1 MTEENDI
8 DMTWDGNKDLSVAIS
23 FIKSPLWI
31 EGEENFY
38 TNCLLRELLQ
48 KCSGGKVIEMLK
60 SILSS
65 EERCALIKSE
75 FVIKTETQ
83 LEENNTEFTSQMYL
97 SQEDVKL
104 ETEYDVV
111 FEWSPF
117 SVRSRMIEMENVP
130 FMAEKKRDK
139 IDYMWRDVQRRANF
153 YGFDAKVPAPY
164 PLKEFDLANK
174 VAILGKDQGWIKEY
188 TILTYKKWFL
198 EHLEPGSEPNLS
210 STLKEIGL
218 DSDSLIIQAQ
228 TNEIE
233 QKYLKNTEM
242 AKNKGIFGSPTFIVE
257 NEVFWGDDR
266 CEDAIK
272 WLSK

>member
-1 MTEENDI
+1 MKKIEFWYSIGSTYTYLSTQRLNDI
-8 DMTWDGNKDLSVAIS
+8 ANQKN
-23 FIKSPLWI
+23 I
-31 EGEENFY
+31 E
-38 TNCLLRELLQ
+38 
-48 KCSGGKVIEMLK
+48 
-60 SILSS
+60 
-65 EERCALIKSE
+65 
-75 FVIKTETQ
+75 
-83 LEENNTEFTSQMYL
+83 
-97 SQEDVKL
+97 
-104 ETEYDVV
+104 
-111 FEWSPF
+111 FEWCPF

-198 EHLEPGSEPNLS
+198 EHLEPGSEPNLRS
-210 STLKEIGL
+210 SLKEIGL
-218 DSDSLIIQAQ
+218 DSESVVKMAQ
-228 TNEIE
+228 TDEIE
-233 QKYLKNTEM
+233 QKYLQNTEM

-272 WLSK
+272 WLLK

>member
-1 MTEENDI
+1 MR
-8 DMTWDGNKDLSVAIS
+8 K
-23 FIKSPLWI
+23 I
-31 EGEENFY
+31 EFWYSIGSTY
-38 TNCLLRELLQ
+38 T
-48 KCSGGKVIEMLK
+48 
-60 SILSS
+60 
-65 EERCALIKSE
+65 
-75 FVIKTETQ
+75 
-83 LEENNTEFTSQMYL
+83 YL
-97 SQEDVKL
+97 STQRL
-104 ETEYDVV
+104 AQIETVNEVV
-111 FEWSPF
+111 FEWCPF

-153 YGFDAKVPAPY
+153 YGFNAKVPAPY

-174 VAILGKDQGWIKEY
+174 VAILGKDHGWIKEY

-198 EHLEPGSEPNLS
+198 DHLEPGSEPNLS

-218 DSDSLIIQAQ
+218 DSDNVIKQAQ
-228 TNEIE
+228 TDEIE

>member
-1 MTEENDI
+1 M
-8 DMTWDGNKDLSVAIS
+8 K
-23 FIKSPLWI
+23 KI
-31 EGEENFY
+31 EFWYSIGSTY
-38 TNCLLRELLQ
+38 T
-48 KCSGGKVIEMLK
+48 
-60 SILSS
+60 
-65 EERCALIKSE
+65 
-75 FVIKTETQ
+75 
-83 LEENNTEFTSQMYL
+83 YL
-97 SQEDVKL
+97 STQRL
-104 ETEYDVV
+104 TEIANKKNIE
-111 FEWSPF
+111 FEWCPF

-210 STLKEIGL
+210 STLREIGL
-218 DSDSLIIQAQ
+218 DPDKIINLAQAD
-228 TNEIE
+228 EIE

-242 AKNKGIFGSPTFIVE
+242 AKNKGIFGSPSFIVE

-272 WLSK
+272 WLLK

>member
-1 MTEENDI
+1 MKRI
-8 DMTWDGNKDLSVAIS
+8 DFWYSIGST
-23 FIKSPLWI
+23 
-31 EGEENFY
+31 Y
-38 TNCLLRELLQ
+38 T
-48 KCSGGKVIEMLK
+48 
-60 SILSS
+60 
-65 EERCALIKSE
+65 
-75 FVIKTETQ
+75 
-83 LEENNTEFTSQMYL
+83 YL
-97 SQEDVKL
+97 STQRLSEIERQNNVI
-104 ETEYDVV
+104 
-111 FEWSPF
+111 FEWCPF

-139 IDYMWRDVQRRANF
+139 IEYMWRDVQRRANF

-210 STLKEIGL
+210 STLREIGL
-218 DSDSLIIQAQ
+218 DAESIIKLAQ
-228 TNEIE
+228 TDEIE

-272 WLSK
+272 WLLK

>member
-1 MTEENDI
+1 M
-8 DMTWDGNKDLSVAIS
+8 K
-23 FIKSPLWI
+23 KI
-31 EGEENFY
+31 EFWYSIGSTY
-38 TNCLLRELLQ
+38 T
-48 KCSGGKVIEMLK
+48 
-60 SILSS
+60 
-65 EERCALIKSE
+65 
-75 FVIKTETQ
+75 
-83 LEENNTEFTSQMYL
+83 YL
-97 SQEDVKL
+97 STQRL
-104 ETEYDVV
+104 TEIANKKNIE
-111 FEWSPF
+111 FEWCPF

-210 STLKEIGL
+210 STLREIGL
-218 DSDSLIIQAQ
+218 DPDKIINLAQAD
-228 TNEIE
+228 EIE

-272 WLSK
+272 WLLK

>member
-1 MTEENDI
+1 M
-8 DMTWDGNKDLSVAIS
+8 K
-23 FIKSPLWI
+23 KI
-31 EGEENFY
+31 EFWYSIGSTY
-38 TNCLLRELLQ
+38 T
-48 KCSGGKVIEMLK
+48 
-60 SILSS
+60 
-65 EERCALIKSE
+65 
-75 FVIKTETQ
+75 
-83 LEENNTEFTSQMYL
+83 YL
-97 SQEDVKL
+97 STQRL
-104 ETEYDVV
+104 TEIANKKKIE
-111 FEWSPF
+111 FEWCPF

-210 STLKEIGL
+210 STLREIGL
-218 DSDSLIIQAQ
+218 DPDKIINLAQ
-228 TNEIE
+228 ENEIE

-242 AKNKGIFGSPTFIVE
+242 AKNKGIFGSPSFTVE

-272 WLSK
+272 WLLK

>member
-1 MTEENDI
+1 MKKIEFWYSIGSTY
-8 DMTWDGNKDLSVAIS
+8 TYLS
-23 FIKSPLWI
+23 
-31 EGEENFY
+31 
-38 TNCLLRELLQ
+38 TQRLREVAN
-48 KCSGGKVIEMLK
+48 KKNIE
-60 SILSS
+60 
-65 EERCALIKSE
+65 
-75 FVIKTETQ
+75 
-83 LEENNTEFTSQMYL
+83 
-97 SQEDVKL
+97 
-104 ETEYDVV
+104 
-111 FEWSPF
+111 FEWCPF

-210 STLKEIGL
+210 STLREIGL
-218 DSDSLIIQAQ
+218 DPDKIINLAQAD
-228 TNEIE
+228 EIE

-242 AKNKGIFGSPTFIVE
+242 AKNKGIFGSPSFTVE

-272 WLSK
+272 WLLK

>member
-1 MTEENDI
+1 MR
-8 DMTWDGNKDLSVAIS
+8 K
-23 FIKSPLWI
+23 I
-31 EGEENFY
+31 EFWYSIGSTY
-38 TNCLLRELLQ
+38 T
-48 KCSGGKVIEMLK
+48 
-60 SILSS
+60 
-65 EERCALIKSE
+65 
-75 FVIKTETQ
+75 
-83 LEENNTEFTSQMYL
+83 YL
-97 SQEDVKL
+97 STQRL
-104 ETEYDVV
+104 AQIETENEVV
-111 FEWSPF
+111 FEWCPF

-198 EHLEPGSEPNLS
+198 DHLEPGSEPNLS

-218 DSDSLIIQAQ
+218 DSDSLIKKAQ
-228 TNEIE
+228 TDEIE

-242 AKNKGIFGSPTFIVE
+242 AKIKGIFGSPTFIVE
-257 NEVFWGDDR
+257 NEVLWGDDR

-272 WLSK
+272 WLLK

>member
-1 MTEENDI
+1 MKKI
-8 DMTWDGNKDLSVAIS
+8 DFWYSIGST
-23 FIKSPLWI
+23 
-31 EGEENFY
+31 Y
-38 TNCLLRELLQ
+38 T
-48 KCSGGKVIEMLK
+48 
-60 SILSS
+60 
-65 EERCALIKSE
+65 
-75 FVIKTETQ
+75 
-83 LEENNTEFTSQMYL
+83 YL
-97 SQEDVKL
+97 STQRLSEIERQNNVI
-104 ETEYDVV
+104 
-111 FEWSPF
+111 FEWCPF

-139 IDYMWRDVQRRANF
+139 IEYMWRDVQRRANF

-188 TILTYKKWFL
+188 TVLTYKKWFL

-210 STLKEIGL
+210 STLREIGL
-218 DSDSLIIQAQ
+218 DAENIIKLAQ
-228 TNEIE
+228 TDEIE
-233 QKYLKNTEM
+233 QKYLKNTEI

-272 WLSK
+272 WLLK

>member
-1 MTEENDI
+1 M
-8 DMTWDGNKDLSVAIS
+8 K
-23 FIKSPLWI
+23 KI
-31 EGEENFY
+31 EFWYSIGSTY
-38 TNCLLRELLQ
+38 T
-48 KCSGGKVIEMLK
+48 
-60 SILSS
+60 
-65 EERCALIKSE
+65 
-75 FVIKTETQ
+75 
-83 LEENNTEFTSQMYL
+83 YL
-97 SQEDVKL
+97 STQRL
-104 ETEYDVV
+104 TEIANKKKIE
-111 FEWSPF
+111 FEWCPF

-210 STLKEIGL
+210 STLREIGL
-218 DSDSLIIQAQ
+218 DPDKIINLAQAD
-228 TNEIE
+228 EIE
-233 QKYLKNTEM
+233 QKYLKNTEI
-242 AKNKGIFGSPTFIVE
+242 AKNKGIFGSPSFTVE

-272 WLSK
+272 WLLK

>member
-1 MTEENDI
+1 M
-8 DMTWDGNKDLSVAIS
+8 K
-23 FIKSPLWI
+23 KI
-31 EGEENFY
+31 EFWYSIGSTY
-38 TNCLLRELLQ
+38 T
-48 KCSGGKVIEMLK
+48 
-60 SILSS
+60 
-65 EERCALIKSE
+65 
-75 FVIKTETQ
+75 
-83 LEENNTEFTSQMYL
+83 YL
-97 SQEDVKL
+97 STQRL
-104 ETEYDVV
+104 TEIANKKNIE
-111 FEWSPF
+111 FEWCPF

-174 VAILGKDQGWIKEY
+174 VAIFGKDQGWIKEY

-210 STLKEIGL
+210 STLREIGL
-218 DSDSLIIQAQ
+218 DPDKIINLAQ
-228 TNEIE
+228 GDEIE

-242 AKNKGIFGSPTFIVE
+242 AKNKGIFGSPSFTVE

-272 WLSK
+272 WFLK

>member
-1 MTEENDI
+1 MKKIEFWYSIGSTYTYLSTQRLNDI
-8 DMTWDGNKDLSVAIS
+8 ANQKN
-23 FIKSPLWI
+23 I
-31 EGEENFY
+31 E
-38 TNCLLRELLQ
+38 
-48 KCSGGKVIEMLK
+48 
-60 SILSS
+60 
-65 EERCALIKSE
+65 
-75 FVIKTETQ
+75 
-83 LEENNTEFTSQMYL
+83 
-97 SQEDVKL
+97 
-104 ETEYDVV
+104 
-111 FEWSPF
+111 FEWCPF

-210 STLKEIGL
+210 STLREIGL
-218 DSDSLIIQAQ
+218 DPDKIINLAQAD
-228 TNEIE
+228 EIE
-233 QKYLKNTEM
+233 QKYLKNTEL
-242 AKNKGIFGSPTFIVE
+242 AKNKGIFGSPSFIVE

-272 WLSK
+272 WLLK

>member
-1 MTEENDI
+1 VTRSLI
-8 DMTWDGNKDLSVAIS
+8 LIIIS
-23 FIKSPLWI
+23 IIS
-31 EGEENFY
+31 
-38 TNCLLRELLQ
+38 
-48 KCSGGKVIEMLK
+48 
-60 SILSS
+60 
-65 EERCALIKSE
+65 
-75 FVIKTETQ
+75 
-83 LEENNTEFTSQMYL
+83 
-97 SQEDVKL
+97 VKL
-104 ETEYDVV
+104 EPMRKIEFWYSIGSTYTYLSTQRLAQIETENEVV
-111 FEWSPF
+111 FEWCPF

-198 EHLEPGSEPNLS
+198 DHLEPGSEPNLS

-218 DSDSLIIQAQ
+218 DSDSLIKKAQ
-228 TNEIE
+228 TDEIE

-242 AKNKGIFGSPTFIVE
+242 AKIKGIFGSPTFIVE

-272 WLSK
+272 WLLK

>member
-1 MTEENDI
+1 MR
-8 DMTWDGNKDLSVAIS
+8 K
-23 FIKSPLWI
+23 I
-31 EGEENFY
+31 EFWYSIGSTY
-38 TNCLLRELLQ
+38 T
-48 KCSGGKVIEMLK
+48 
-60 SILSS
+60 
-65 EERCALIKSE
+65 
-75 FVIKTETQ
+75 
-83 LEENNTEFTSQMYL
+83 YL
-97 SQEDVKL
+97 STQRL
-104 ETEYDVV
+104 TEIANKKKIE
-111 FEWSPF
+111 FEWCPF

-174 VAILGKDQGWIKEY
+174 VAIFGKDQGWIKEY

-210 STLKEIGL
+210 STLREIGL
-218 DSDSLIIQAQ
+218 DPDKIINLAQAD
-228 TNEIE
+228 EIE

-242 AKNKGIFGSPTFIVE
+242 AKNKGIFGSPSFIVE

-272 WLSK
+272 WLLK

>member
-1 MTEENDI
+1 M
-8 DMTWDGNKDLSVAIS
+8 K
-23 FIKSPLWI
+23 KI
-31 EGEENFY
+31 EFWYSIGSTY
-38 TNCLLRELLQ
+38 T
-48 KCSGGKVIEMLK
+48 
-60 SILSS
+60 
-65 EERCALIKSE
+65 
-75 FVIKTETQ
+75 
-83 LEENNTEFTSQMYL
+83 YL
-97 SQEDVKL
+97 STQRL
-104 ETEYDVV
+104 TEIANKKKIE
-111 FEWSPF
+111 FEWCPF

-174 VAILGKDQGWIKEY
+174 VAIFGKDQGWIKEY

-198 EHLEPGSEPNLS
+198 EHLEPGSEPNLT
-210 STLKEIGL
+210 STLREIGL
-218 DSDSLIIQAQ
+218 DPDKIINLAQAD
-228 TNEIE
+228 EIE

-242 AKNKGIFGSPTFIVE
+242 AKNKGIFGSPSFIVE

-272 WLSK
+272 WLLK

>member
-1 MTEENDI
+1 MRKIEFWYSIGSTYTYLSTQRLSQIETENDV
-8 DMTWDGNKDLSVAIS
+8 L
-23 FIKSPLWI
+23 
-31 EGEENFY
+31 
-38 TNCLLRELLQ
+38 
-48 KCSGGKVIEMLK
+48 
-60 SILSS
+60 
-65 EERCALIKSE
+65 
-75 FVIKTETQ
+75 
-83 LEENNTEFTSQMYL
+83 
-97 SQEDVKL
+97 
-104 ETEYDVV
+104 
-111 FEWSPF
+111 FEWCPF

-198 EHLEPGSEPNLS
+198 DHLEPGSEPNLS

-218 DSDSLIIQAQ
+218 DSDSLIKQAQ
-228 TNEIE
+228 TDEIE

>member
-1 MTEENDI
+1 MR
-8 DMTWDGNKDLSVAIS
+8 K
-23 FIKSPLWI
+23 I
-31 EGEENFY
+31 EFWYSIGSTY
-38 TNCLLRELLQ
+38 T
-48 KCSGGKVIEMLK
+48 
-60 SILSS
+60 
-65 EERCALIKSE
+65 
-75 FVIKTETQ
+75 
-83 LEENNTEFTSQMYL
+83 YL
-97 SQEDVKL
+97 STQRL
-104 ETEYDVV
+104 AQIETENEVI

-153 YGFDAKVPAPY
+153 YGFNAKVPAPY

-218 DSDSLIIQAQ
+218 DSDNVIKQAQ
-228 TNEIE
+228 TDEIE

-257 NEVFWGDDR
+257 NEVLWGDDR

>member
-1 MTEENDI
+1 M
-8 DMTWDGNKDLSVAIS
+8 K
-23 FIKSPLWI
+23 KI
-31 EGEENFY
+31 EFWYSIGSTY
-38 TNCLLRELLQ
+38 T
-48 KCSGGKVIEMLK
+48 
-60 SILSS
+60 
-65 EERCALIKSE
+65 
-75 FVIKTETQ
+75 
-83 LEENNTEFTSQMYL
+83 YL
-97 SQEDVKL
+97 STQRL
-104 ETEYDVV
+104 TELANKKKIE
-111 FEWSPF
+111 FEWCPF

-174 VAILGKDQGWIKEY
+174 VAIFGKDQGWIKEY

-198 EHLEPGSEPNLS
+198 EHLEPGSEPNLT
-210 STLKEIGL
+210 STLREIGL
-218 DSDSLIIQAQ
+218 EPDKIINLAQADD
-228 TNEIE
+228 IE

-242 AKNKGIFGSPTFIVE
+242 AKNKGIFGSPSFTVK

-272 WLSK
+272 WLLK

>member
-1 MTEENDI
+1 M
-8 DMTWDGNKDLSVAIS
+8 K
-23 FIKSPLWI
+23 KI
-31 EGEENFY
+31 EFWYSIGSTY
-38 TNCLLRELLQ
+38 T
-48 KCSGGKVIEMLK
+48 
-60 SILSS
+60 
-65 EERCALIKSE
+65 
-75 FVIKTETQ
+75 
-83 LEENNTEFTSQMYL
+83 YL
-97 SQEDVKL
+97 STQRL
-104 ETEYDVV
+104 TEIANQKNIE
-111 FEWSPF
+111 FEWCPF

-174 VAILGKDQGWIKEY
+174 VAIFGKDQGWIKEY

-210 STLKEIGL
+210 STLREIGL
-218 DSDSLIIQAQ
+218 DPDKIINLAQAD
-228 TNEIE
+228 EIE

-242 AKNKGIFGSPTFIVE
+242 AKNKGIFGSPSFIVE

-272 WLSK
+272 WLLK

>member
-1 MTEENDI
+1 MKRI
-8 DMTWDGNKDLSVAIS
+8 DFWYSIGST
-23 FIKSPLWI
+23 
-31 EGEENFY
+31 Y
-38 TNCLLRELLQ
+38 T
-48 KCSGGKVIEMLK
+48 
-60 SILSS
+60 
-65 EERCALIKSE
+65 
-75 FVIKTETQ
+75 
-83 LEENNTEFTSQMYL
+83 YL
-97 SQEDVKL
+97 STQRLSEIERQNNVI
-104 ETEYDVV
+104 
-111 FEWSPF
+111 FEWCPF

-139 IDYMWRDVQRRANF
+139 IEYMWRDVQRRANF

-210 STLKEIGL
+210 SSLKEIGL
-218 DSDSLIIQAQ
+218 DLDDVIKQAQ
-228 TNEIE
+228 TDEIE

-272 WLSK
+272 WFLK

>member
-1 MTEENDI
+1 MR
-8 DMTWDGNKDLSVAIS
+8 K
-23 FIKSPLWI
+23 I
-31 EGEENFY
+31 EFWYSIGSTY
-38 TNCLLRELLQ
+38 T
-48 KCSGGKVIEMLK
+48 
-60 SILSS
+60 
-65 EERCALIKSE
+65 
-75 FVIKTETQ
+75 
-83 LEENNTEFTSQMYL
+83 YL
-97 SQEDVKL
+97 STQRLPEIANQKNI
-104 ETEYDVV
+104 E
-111 FEWSPF
+111 FEWCPF

-198 EHLEPGSEPNLS
+198 EHLEPRSEPNLS
-210 STLKEIGL
+210 STLREIGL
-218 DSDSLIIQAQ
+218 DPDKIINLAQAD
-228 TNEIE
+228 EIE
-233 QKYLKNTEM
+233 QKYLKNTEI
-242 AKNKGIFGSPTFIVE
+242 AKNKGIFGSPSFTVE

-272 WLSK
+272 WLLK

>member
-1 MTEENDI
+1 MKKIEFWYSIGSTY
-8 DMTWDGNKDLSVAIS
+8 TYLSTQR
-23 FIKSPLWI
+23 L
-31 EGEENFY
+31 E
-38 TNCLLRELLQ
+38 
-48 KCSGGKVIEMLK
+48 
-60 SILSS
+60 
-65 EERCALIKSE
+65 
-75 FVIKTETQ
+75 Q
-83 LEENNTEFTSQMYL
+83 LEANN
-97 SQEDVKL
+97 
-104 ETEYDVV
+104 DVV
-111 FEWSPF
+111 FEWFPF
-117 SVRSRMIEMENVP
+117 SVRARMIEMENVP
-130 FMAEKKRDK
+130 FMAEKKRQK

-174 VAILGKDQGWIKEY
+174 VAILGKNQGWIKEY

-218 DSDSLIIQAQ
+218 DSESVIKLAQ
-228 TNEIE
+228 TDEIE

-272 WLSK
+272 WLLK

>member
-1 MTEENDI
+1 M
-8 DMTWDGNKDLSVAIS
+8 K
-23 FIKSPLWI
+23 KI
-31 EGEENFY
+31 EFWYSIGSTY
-38 TNCLLRELLQ
+38 T
-48 KCSGGKVIEMLK
+48 
-60 SILSS
+60 
-65 EERCALIKSE
+65 
-75 FVIKTETQ
+75 
-83 LEENNTEFTSQMYL
+83 YL
-97 SQEDVKL
+97 STQRL
-104 ETEYDVV
+104 TEIANKKNIE
-111 FEWSPF
+111 FEWCPF

-174 VAILGKDQGWIKEY
+174 VAIFGKDQGWIKEY

-210 STLKEIGL
+210 STLREIGL
-218 DSDSLIIQAQ
+218 DPDEIINLAQAD
-228 TNEIE
+228 EIE
-233 QKYLKNTEM
+233 QKYLKNTEI
-242 AKNKGIFGSPTFIVE
+242 AKNKGIFGSPSFTVE

-272 WLSK
+272 WLLK

>member
-1 MTEENDI
+1 M
-8 DMTWDGNKDLSVAIS
+8 K
-23 FIKSPLWI
+23 KI
-31 EGEENFY
+31 EFWYSIGSTY
-38 TNCLLRELLQ
+38 T
-48 KCSGGKVIEMLK
+48 
-60 SILSS
+60 
-65 EERCALIKSE
+65 
-75 FVIKTETQ
+75 
-83 LEENNTEFTSQMYL
+83 YL
-97 SQEDVKL
+97 STQRL
-104 ETEYDVV
+104 TEIANKKKIE
-111 FEWSPF
+111 FEWCPF

-174 VAILGKDQGWIKEY
+174 VAILGKDQGWIKQY

-210 STLKEIGL
+210 STLREIGL
-218 DSDSLIIQAQ
+218 DPDKIINLAQAD
-228 TNEIE
+228 EIE

-242 AKNKGIFGSPTFIVE
+242 AKNKGIFGSPSFTVE

-272 WLSK
+272 WLLK

>member
-1 MTEENDI
+1 MR
-8 DMTWDGNKDLSVAIS
+8 K
-23 FIKSPLWI
+23 I
-31 EGEENFY
+31 EFWYSIGSTY
-38 TNCLLRELLQ
+38 T
-48 KCSGGKVIEMLK
+48 
-60 SILSS
+60 
-65 EERCALIKSE
+65 
-75 FVIKTETQ
+75 
-83 LEENNTEFTSQMYL
+83 YL
-97 SQEDVKL
+97 STQRLAQIEK
-104 ETEYDVV
+104 ENEVV

-153 YGFDAKVPAPY
+153 YGFNAKVPAPY

-218 DSDSLIIQAQ
+218 DSDRVIKQAQ
-228 TNEIE
+228 TDEIE

>member
-1 MTEENDI
+1 M
-8 DMTWDGNKDLSVAIS
+8 K
-23 FIKSPLWI
+23 KI
-31 EGEENFY
+31 EFWYSIGSTY
-38 TNCLLRELLQ
+38 T
-48 KCSGGKVIEMLK
+48 
-60 SILSS
+60 
-65 EERCALIKSE
+65 
-75 FVIKTETQ
+75 
-83 LEENNTEFTSQMYL
+83 YL
-97 SQEDVKL
+97 STQRLPEIANKKNI
-104 ETEYDVV
+104 E
-111 FEWSPF
+111 FEWCPF

-210 STLKEIGL
+210 STLREIGL
-218 DSDSLIIQAQ
+218 DPDKIINLAQAD
-228 TNEIE
+228 EIE

-242 AKNKGIFGSPTFIVE
+242 AKNKGIFGSPSFTIE

-272 WLSK
+272 WLLK

>member
-1 MTEENDI
+1 MR
-8 DMTWDGNKDLSVAIS
+8 K
-23 FIKSPLWI
+23 I
-31 EGEENFY
+31 EFWYSIGSTY
-38 TNCLLRELLQ
+38 T
-48 KCSGGKVIEMLK
+48 
-60 SILSS
+60 
-65 EERCALIKSE
+65 
-75 FVIKTETQ
+75 
-83 LEENNTEFTSQMYL
+83 YL
-97 SQEDVKL
+97 STQRLVQI
-104 ETEYDVV
+104 ETENEVV

-153 YGFDAKVPAPY
+153 YGFNAKVPVPY

-218 DSDSLIIQAQ
+218 DSDNVIKQSQ
-228 TNEIE
+228 TDEIE

>member
-1 MTEENDI
+1 MKKI
-8 DMTWDGNKDLSVAIS
+8 DFWYSIGST
-23 FIKSPLWI
+23 
-31 EGEENFY
+31 Y
-38 TNCLLRELLQ
+38 T
-48 KCSGGKVIEMLK
+48 
-60 SILSS
+60 
-65 EERCALIKSE
+65 
-75 FVIKTETQ
+75 
-83 LEENNTEFTSQMYL
+83 YL
-97 SQEDVKL
+97 STQRLSEIERQNNVI
-104 ETEYDVV
+104 
-111 FEWSPF
+111 FEWCPF

-139 IDYMWRDVQRRANF
+139 IEYMWRDVQRRANF

-188 TILTYKKWFL
+188 TVLTYKKWFL

-210 STLKEIGL
+210 STLKEIGI
-218 DSDSLIIQAQ
+218 DAENIIKLAQ
-228 TNEIE
+228 TDEIE
-233 QKYLKNTEM
+233 QKYFKNTEM

-272 WLSK
+272 WLLK

>member
-1 MTEENDI
+1 MKKI
-8 DMTWDGNKDLSVAIS
+8 DFWYSIGST
-23 FIKSPLWI
+23 
-31 EGEENFY
+31 Y
-38 TNCLLRELLQ
+38 T
-48 KCSGGKVIEMLK
+48 
-60 SILSS
+60 
-65 EERCALIKSE
+65 
-75 FVIKTETQ
+75 
-83 LEENNTEFTSQMYL
+83 YL
-97 SQEDVKL
+97 STQRLSEIERQNNVI
-104 ETEYDVV
+104 
-111 FEWSPF
+111 FEWCPF

-139 IDYMWRDVQRRANF
+139 IEYMWRDVQRRANF

-210 STLKEIGL
+210 STLREIGL
-218 DSDSLIIQAQ
+218 DAENIKKLAQ
-228 TNEIE
+228 TDEIE

-272 WLSK
+272 WLLK

>member
-1 MTEENDI
+1 MR
-8 DMTWDGNKDLSVAIS
+8 K
-23 FIKSPLWI
+23 I
-31 EGEENFY
+31 EFWYSIGSTY
-38 TNCLLRELLQ
+38 T
-48 KCSGGKVIEMLK
+48 
-60 SILSS
+60 
-65 EERCALIKSE
+65 
-75 FVIKTETQ
+75 
-83 LEENNTEFTSQMYL
+83 YL
-97 SQEDVKL
+97 STQRL
-104 ETEYDVV
+104 AQIETENEVI

-153 YGFDAKVPAPY
+153 YGFNAKVPAPY
-164 PLKEFDLANK
+164 PL
-174 VAILGKDQGWIKEY
+174 KEY

-218 DSDSLIIQAQ
+218 DSDNVIKQAQ
-228 TNEIE
+228 TDEIE

>member
-1 MTEENDI
+1 MR
-8 DMTWDGNKDLSVAIS
+8 K
-23 FIKSPLWI
+23 I
-31 EGEENFY
+31 EFWYSIGSTY
-38 TNCLLRELLQ
+38 T
-48 KCSGGKVIEMLK
+48 
-60 SILSS
+60 
-65 EERCALIKSE
+65 
-75 FVIKTETQ
+75 
-83 LEENNTEFTSQMYL
+83 YL
-97 SQEDVKL
+97 STQRL
-104 ETEYDVV
+104 AQIETENEVV
-111 FEWSPF
+111 FEWCPF

-153 YGFDAKVPAPY
+153 YGFDAKVPVPY

-218 DSDSLIIQAQ
+218 DSDSLIKQAQ
-228 TNEIE
+228 TDEIE

-272 WLSK
+272 WLTK